1 MVVFEVKELIVV
13 VVIDRRVLRE
23 EEIIGI
29 RLHEDVRRHGRWER
43 EVGKMSVDKMGIKY
57 V

>member
-13 VVIDRRVLRE
+13 VVIDTGVLRE

-29 RLHEDVRRHGRWER
+29 RLHEDVGRHGIWER
-43 EVGKMSVDKMGIKY
+43 EVGENECG
-57 V
+57 

>member
-13 VVIDRRVLRE
+13 VVIDTGVLRE

-29 RLHEDVRRHGRWER
+29 RLHEDVGRHGC
-43 EVGKMSVDKMGIKY
+43 GKEKLGK
-57 V
+57 